1 MKLNPDCIRDTLL
14 KIEDFPFLSDDL
26 ALRRMEG
33 KDFYSLNEK
42 YSTQDVV
49 YTLIKLEEANLI
61 KASIQFA
68 GGKLFSLSISALT
81 FPGHEY
87 LSKIKDQ
94 EKWNKVKT
102 IGSKVEDF
110 SLSAIEKIAEGV
122 TNAAIDKFFK
132 ST

>member
-1 MKLNPDCIRDTLL
+1 ML
-14 KIEDFPFLSDDL
+14 KIEDFSFLSDDL
-26 ALRRMEG
+26 AVHRMSG
-33 KDFYSLNEK
+33 KDFSSLNEK
-42 YSTQDVV
+42 YSTQEVV
-49 YTLIKLEEANLI
+49 YTLLKLKEADLI

-68 GGKLFSLSISALT
+68 EGKLFSLSVSTLT

-94 EKWNKVKT
+94 GKWDKVKT

-132 ST
+132 SP